1 MNSKSYL
8 KDLVMTIDEVEMNI
22 QSYKNFLIVKRLS
35 FFRDN
40 RLLITSLWL
49 IVSIMKEHENRRY
62 TCRSLTAKKT
72 MYKLI
77 TDVAQELTKNVS
89 LDIVYGFIRST
100 YPQ

>member
-1 MNSKSYL
+1 
-8 KDLVMTIDEVEMNI
+8 
-22 QSYKNFLIVKRLS
+22 
-35 FFRDN
+35 
-40 RLLITSLWL
+40 
-49 IVSIMKEHENRRY
+49 MKEHAYDNRRY

>member
-1 MNSKSYL
+1 
-8 KDLVMTIDEVEMNI
+8 
-22 QSYKNFLIVKRLS
+22 
-35 FFRDN
+35 
-40 RLLITSLWL
+40 
-49 IVSIMKEHENRRY
+49 MKEHENRRY
-62 TCRSLTAKKT
+62 TCRSLTAKKI